1 MRVIYQIAI
10 IVVGIEVSVAR
21 GPDTKG
27 FENSVVPFLE
37 TYCFDCHDGDV
48 MKGDF
53 SLEAMDANVL
63 GDHFESW
70 RLVEEQLKFG
80 DMPPENKKQPSKDER
95 ARVLAW
101 LRSELLKA
109 HNPSAS
115 TVEKLMLPEFGNYVA
130 HDALFGKR
138 LDRVYPAPPRIWR
151 LRPQIYDATL
161 PRLGEGTTGLARGGL
176 SQIAG
181 PEFDDFAAPYWIDEA
196 STSPLLGNAKKI
208 AESMTWPKS
217 KHKVL
222 KELVGDSEPEDD
234 KVKSAITFTFQL
246 VLGRQPTEEELPRF
260 FAFYEKAK
268 ARAGHVTAA
277 KAMLTAVLMQPEV
290 LFRQELGDGQPD
302 EHNRMRL
309 SKREIAYALSYAL
322 DNKPRPEFLSADL
335 KTQSGVAESVSA
347 ALQDDSKMLTRNPR
361 VFRFF
366 REYFDYPFADEVFKD
381 KPAGGTH
388 NAILLINDLTLTI
401 RDILKRDENVL
412 AELLTTRDFYVQTKY
427 GSKKEADKFLRSGNR
442 EKEDRYYHTAYS
454 LPYDWKWTDQQPL
467 RFREDERAGVLTHP
481 AWLVAWSGNFENHPV
496 QRGKWIRTHLLGGTV
511 ADVPI
516 GVDARVPEIE
526 HTSFR
531 NRLKEATNAAECWRC
546 HEKMDP
552 LGLVFERYDHYGRY
566 QRIDAT
572 QPVDVQGLIDRTGVA
587 ELDGRRVSG
596 PAELMEILAASEY
609 VEQVFVRYAFRFF
622 MGRNETVGD
631 ANSLQDAHAAYR
643 ESNGSFKALVTSLLS
658 SDSFLYR
665 QTSL

>member
-1 MRVIYQIAI
+1 
-10 IVVGIEVSVAR
+10 
-21 GPDTKG
+21 
-27 FENSVVPFLE
+27 
-37 TYCFDCHDGDV
+37 
-48 MKGDF
+48 
-53 SLEAMDANVL
+53 
-63 GDHFESW
+63 
-70 RLVEEQLKFG
+70 
-80 DMPPENKKQPSKDER
+80 
-95 ARVLAW
+95 
-101 LRSELLKA
+101 
-109 HNPSAS
+109 
-115 TVEKLMLPEFGNYVA
+115 
-130 HDALFGKR
+130 
-138 LDRVYPAPPRIWR
+138 
-151 LRPQIYDATL
+151 
-161 PRLGEGTTGLARGGL
+161 
-176 SQIAG
+176 
-181 PEFDDFAAPYWIDEA
+181 
-196 STSPLLGNAKKI
+196 
-208 AESMTWPKS
+208 
-217 KHKVL
+217 
-222 KELVGDSEPEDD
+222 
-234 KVKSAITFTFQL
+234 ITFTFQL

-268 ARAGHVTAA
+268 AKAGHVTAA

-335 KTQSGVAESVSA
+335 QTQSGVAESVLA

-467 RFREDERAGVLTHP
+467 RFRDDERAGVLTHP

-572 QPVDVQGLIDRTGVA
+572 QPVDARGLIDRTGVA
-587 ELDGRRVSG
+587 ELDGRRVNG

-609 VEQVFVRYAFRFF
+609 VEQVFVRHAFRFF

-631 ANSLQDAHAAYR
+631 ANTLQDAHAAYR